1 MGVKSTILM
10 TRSELT
16 EYVRQREAE
25 LKDYSFYTDGELEDL
40 AEALDEKA
48 GNIFTNYAVVS
59 EELAAKDSRR
69 WL

>member
-16 EYVRQREAE
+16 DYVA
-25 LKDYSFYTDGELEDL
+25 
-40 AEALDEKA
+40 
-48 GNIFTNYAVVS
+48 VS